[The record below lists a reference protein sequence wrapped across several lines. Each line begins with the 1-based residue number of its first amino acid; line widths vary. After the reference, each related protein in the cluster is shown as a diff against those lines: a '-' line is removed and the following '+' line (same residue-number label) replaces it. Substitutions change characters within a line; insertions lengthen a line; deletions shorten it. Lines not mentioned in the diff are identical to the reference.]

1 MQIKRLKYSNS
12 LSLLVIFQL
21 VSFLA
26 YLNANIVNV
35 GEMGTALPLLAV
47 YVGFSAVI
55 FFVLWL
61 QRRLY
66 IRFSLFFFL
75 LLITWVATRVII
87 DLGDLEYL
95 KQITVATTGGM
106 LLFYLLGAFWGISYQ
121 NVLVSSEKRFFLKFS
136 VCFFLCL
143 MIWML
148 YIFSERLHPQLFYLL
163 GVDGSYQRS
172 GNFLSISFIVV
183 SFIYLTLV
191 VQRIGSKVSGLGGFF
206 WLFIYTSS
214 TVMALVG
221 SQLFGS
227 NSATAVILGVYLI
240 TLVVSLIL
248 PRKGIWLSYLEQ
260 KLALPWSKRLVKH
273 LSFMAL
279 VGLALFAGLL
289 VLVIGVTDFD
299 VTSLRL
305 LGFGSGTN
313 TSLLSRIEILLE
325 TGANQLGYA
334 PFLGNMNVA
343 YLTTGNAGLTLHSFF
358 PYVMA
363 NLGLVGLLIVL
374 ALFVSVLLQ
383 LYHETKQAKYT
394 GLYAYQL
401 NMVALYSIFLF
412 LYVLFFAN
420 LSTGIEWPVL
430 WFALGFVSKPFGFSE
445 RI

>member
-1 MQIKRLKYSNS
+1 MQIERLKYSKF

-21 VSFLA
+21 VSFLT
-26 YLNANIVNV
+26 YLSANIVNV
-35 GEMGTALPLLAV
+35 GEMGTAVPLLAA
-47 YVGFSAVI
+47 YVGLSAVI

-87 DLGDLEYL
+87 DLGDMEYL

-106 LLFYLLGAFWGISYQ
+106 LLFYLLGAFFGISYQ
-121 NVLVSSEKRFFLKFS
+121 SVLVQSEKTFFLKFLI
-136 VCFFLCL
+136 FLFLCL
-143 MIWML
+143 MVWIL
-148 YIFSERLHPQLFYLL
+148 YNFSQRLHPRLFYLL
-163 GVDGSYQRS
+163 GVDGSYQRP
-172 GNFLSISFIVV
+172 GNFLSISFVVV
-183 SFIYLTLV
+183 SFFYLTLV
-191 VQRIGSKVSGLGGFF
+191 LQRVGKQISPLSVFF
-206 WLFIYTSS
+206 WLFIYTAS
-214 TVMALVG
+214 TLMALVG

-240 TLVVSLIL
+240 TLVMTLIL
-248 PRKGIWLSYLEQ
+248 PRKGVWLSYLRH

-273 LSFMAL
+273 LSLMAL
-279 VGLALFAGLL
+279 VGLAFFVGLM
-289 VLVIGVTDFD
+289 VLVIGVTGFD

-305 LGFGSGTN
+305 LGFGSGSN

-374 ALFVSVLLQ
+374 ALFVCVLLQ
-383 LYHETKQAKYT
+383 LYRETKQFKDT
-394 GLYAYQL
+394 GLYGYKL
-401 NMVALYSIFLF
+401 NIIALFSIFVF
-412 LYVLFFAN
+412 LYILFFAN
-420 LSTGIEWPVL
+420 LSVGIEWPVL
-430 WFALGFVSKPFGFSE
+430 WFTLGFISKPFVFSE
-445 RI
+445 RV